1 MKNEALIE
9 SEAQRI
15 RAEYHRREIEVDCDL
30 YAHWQPGEI
39 FMISDRERVAA
50 LLLKKLEKFPMA
62 GDRCLEI
69 GYGKLGWLGRMISWG
84 MRESDLYGVE
94 LDEDRAI
101 VAKRAMPNA
110 NLIVGNAAELPWKSI
125 YFRIVIASTLFSSIL
140 DKHMQMLV
148 AREID
153 RVLMPGG
160 VLLWYDAAVDNP
172 QNKQLKGIS
181 RSEISKLFPKYRP
194 HLKSVTLAPPL
205 ARRVARL
212 SWTIAS
218 ILNAIPF
225 LRTHLL
231 GALVKV

>member
-1 MKNEALIE
+1 MNKQNLIE
-9 SEAQRI
+9 SESKRI
-15 RAEYHRREIEVDCDL
+15 RAEYHRRTIEVDGDL

-39 FMISDRERVAA
+39 LMISDRERVAA

-62 GDRCLEI
+62 GDRCMEI

-84 MRESDLYGVE
+84 MRESDLYGIE
-94 LDEDRAI
+94 LDEDRAA
-101 VAKRAMPNA
+101 VAKRALPNA
-110 NLIVGNAAELPWKSI
+110 NLIVGNAAELPWKSNF
-125 YFRIVIASTLFSSIL
+125 FRIVIASTLFSSIL
-140 DKHMQMLV
+140 DEHLQMLI

-172 QNKQLKGIS
+172 RNVHLRGIS
-181 RSEISKLFPKYRP
+181 RSEICRLFPEYSR
-194 HLKSVTLAPPL
+194 HLKSVTLAPPM
-205 ARRVARL
+205 ARRVAGL

-218 ILNAIPF
+218 ILSAIPF
-225 LRTHLL
+225 LRTHLI